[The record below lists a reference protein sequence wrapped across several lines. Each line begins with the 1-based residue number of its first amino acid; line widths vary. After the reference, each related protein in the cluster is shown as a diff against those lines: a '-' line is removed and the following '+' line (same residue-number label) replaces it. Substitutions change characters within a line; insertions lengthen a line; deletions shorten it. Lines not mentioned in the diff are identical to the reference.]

1 MSTKYRFDGQVAI
14 VTGSG
19 AGLGRAYALLLAEL
33 GAKVI
38 VNDVGPA
45 RDGGVRPADQ
55 VVNEI
60 RAKGG
65 VAVANYDSVTDGA
78 KVVASAIEAF
88 GRVDIIVNNA
98 GILRD
103 RAFHKMTRAE
113 WDAVKSVHLD
123 GTFAVTHAAWPYMRQ
138 QKYGRIVNITSVNG
152 LYGQAGQANYS
163 SVKAGMIGFTKA
175 LAKEGSRSNIKVNV
189 VAPGAGSSMTA
200 TVLPENIVKN
210 WKPEYVAPMIAF
222 LCHESVPCTGA
233 VFESGGGWTAQ
244 VKYTRAEGHFFD
256 LEKEI
261 NIDAVANNWKKIT
274 DFTRATNPEEEDAAS
289 SPQMK
294 QILSKL

>member
-1 MSTKYRFDGQVAI
+1 MPSSSLNLEPKCRFSRFMCRYI
-14 VTGSG
+14 RFSS
-19 AGLGRAYALLLAEL
+19 
-33 GAKVI
+33 I

-78 KVVASAIEAF
+78 KVVATAIEAF

-200 TVLPENIVKN
+200 TVLPENVHTSHC
-210 WKPEYVAPMIAF
+210 IACNRF
-222 LCHESVPCTGA
+222 CVDCQELEARVRRSYDCLLVPRKRSLHWC
-233 VFESGGGWTAQ
+233 
-244 VKYTRAEGHFFD
+244 R
-256 LEKEI
+256 L
-261 NIDAVANNWKKIT
+261 
-274 DFTRATNPEEEDAAS
+274 
-289 SPQMK
+289 
-294 QILSKL
+294 